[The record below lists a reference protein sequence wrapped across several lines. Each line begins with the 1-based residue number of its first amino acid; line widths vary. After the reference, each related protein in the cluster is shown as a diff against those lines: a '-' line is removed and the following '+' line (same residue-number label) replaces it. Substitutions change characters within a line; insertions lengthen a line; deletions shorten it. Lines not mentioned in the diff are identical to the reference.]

1 MARITFVLSCL
12 VVATVLVS
20 VDAGCDF
27 YDSCGAC
34 VADSGCGWCSNDPK
48 GQGSGVLSSNAGN
61 LGKTFGI
68 ETNEGDVGVI
78 GATEVPGV
86 PLEHQ
91 LIAVRDQYK
100 RVVSA
105 GSNTF
110 EIEEAFAFEGSGY
123 LASPYFGHTADDVTR
138 GHSIV
143 GVHKTKFLTEMKAG
157 MTITPY
163 KQATYTVQS
172 VQSDFSLTTSTALSS
187 SFDHIEFQMGN
198 YRVDGSISYGD
209 TSKTTLSGSYPP
221 NPTKF
226 TQQLKDGYTISTGS
240 ADHSDANSPA
250 RVGSVV
256 HDQLVILAAK
266 FIATFENEPIWVEMG
281 GRGTGLVSGTSGA
294 ARISGSNPCAVG
306 YPCHPETAFLAELRV
321 NDVIDLYNGT
331 STNSFTVSAI
341 LDDNH
346 LQISECLSNGFFS
359 ASGVS
364 CVGMGDDYSQGKLVT
379 TTKFKIRS
387 THATPFTYARK
398 VQGQTKS
405 SYAGVNSRHLT
416 KVQVSGL
423 VADTSLTQSV
433 AAGYAIV
440 VRTSPKDETCDDP
453 TGTTAKRGGCFTYE
467 RRMIRSVTS
476 SGEVIV
482 DRKFTQTFD
491 NTPSGPGGTGVNN
504 NMFHY
509 ESCPSLTYENFD
521 DRTENGF
528 GTITGTGASYT
539 YDNTQYAE
547 ITSTDAQF
555 EVNVRVGF
563 EIELR
568 NTGVKRRVTKVVSD
582 TKIQVNR
589 PFADKING
597 APVGF
602 SNHAWRFIVKKGT
615 DKNGILVAGDSY
627 DKKHHYGSD
636 FFVHW
641 KPKYNTGGSNSR
653 QQGLISAG
661 NSGNAADALAD
672 KKVYS
677 HQQKSSVTSSG
688 AGVMMQDP
696 YLLYA
701 PVCYNN
707 GRCVAKT
714 SHSHVG
720 TELIIKDAGG
730 TAVSGEIRSSSTSNA
745 VHDLV
750 NVGDTTPFY
759 KDCKPACTV
768 TAAKDGIWETRQVV
782 GTVTAHNS
790 THMYTELPF
799 SSNKTNSRSQYN
811 NLPVPGFVPD
821 GVTAYNALTGITF
834 RVRYVTGTGTMHW
847 CPNGDGAA
855 ASCTG
860 ANNKI
865 VIGASKETKTK
876 FHSETSSQWTITV
889 PCGAAGENR
898 TISTVASDT
907 KLVVHD
913 TFNTNQNKV
922 SYCIGNIQA
931 LGRVTSPAGSKR
943 IDGDDD
949 TRFLE
954 QLKVGHQVSIGNTL
968 RTINAITSN
977 KELTVNAGFNG
988 GINTKSPM
996 YFHGKVGTGEV
1007 SVSSGSTDVLGT
1019 LDVTQTKFNEELAVG
1034 YLFMVGR
1041 DYKVI
1046 TTITSATT
1054 LTVDLP
1060 FTTMV
1065 HATSQETYGYYKNSY
1080 NYDSCFT
1087 YDLGDHTHGDNTP
1100 ADVATIAYTTKHVYV
1115 EDACEI
1121 KAGCCGFKISSNVY
1135 PDKFAYYK
1143 IRPTHSN
1150 QNIRIV
1156 AKTTEDNIDLLAKK
1170 DSVPTTASYDYTS
1183 VRESNPWAISIPA
1196 RDITCGEAYVGY
1208 NVSTTLGT
1216 QTHIV
1221 PPQHGTTDDT
1231 STLDNDQTSF
1241 VGKDTYAPSNCS
1253 YFYIGVRGDNRYPQK
1268 TGASEYDLLVFT
1280 EFEFPNFLCSDASV
1294 DTTAAGANAKHACRY
1309 LGLTAVEDAA
1319 FVLNTDD
1326 SKAVMRLTPNTAMR
1340 KGSMWYGTKV
1350 HLFSGFEVSF
1360 EFRMSHFTVGCN
1372 TALFPSGFCG
1382 GGDGLAFLIHEKLDG
1397 DMDIGCH
1404 GAGLGFGTIT
1414 AAQQG
1419 DDWARPRCITTDEAT
1434 ASQIKCDSGLTGA
1447 ASGQS
1452 LKTSVDS
1459 TNVNALTMDNGN
1471 FDGTCVLMALC
1482 NPLDNGCAGTCAA
1495 PDCSKAISRVLAIE
1509 FDTWNNLKLHDP
1521 KQGISRWWINATE
1534 FVGYNDNHLAVFS
1547 SDSSYGTSTDHASP
1561 NHFAATPSIP
1571 NLADGKNHTVKV
1583 KYWPQKAAYS
1593 RKCKKG
1599 RGAPHSTAIALNGDC
1614 YDNVGATD
1622 QATRKSAPDAC
1633 FCGQFENSAPG
1644 KLSIFIDD
1652 MRRPV
1657 LQTKISLLK
1666 GDVSGDCH
1674 DNDVDR
1680 CILDTQGNGYIG
1692 FSASTGGERIG
1703 LALDAFGVTE
1713 TKHQTAQSQDANGYY
1728 PSQETAALMTGAA
1741 QRHEIINFKF
1751 CSKMGCVA
1759 V

>member
-34 VADSGCGWCSNDPK
+34 VADSGCGWCSNDPM
-48 GQGSGVLSSNAGN
+48 GQGTGVLSSKAGN
-61 LGKTFGI
+61 SAKDFDI
-68 ETNEGDVGVI
+68 ETNEGS
-78 GATEVPGV
+78 
-86 PLEHQ
+86 PLTIVASPSGNENSAGIPNQDQ

-100 RVVSA
+100 KVTSTA
-105 GSNTF
+105 TNKFS
-110 EIEEAFAFEGSGY
+110 IEEAFVFEGSGY
-123 LASPYFGHTADDVTR
+123 LASPYFGHTNSDVTR

-143 GVHKTKFLTEMKAG
+143 GVHKTKFLTELKAG

-163 KQATYTVQS
+163 MQDSYTVQS
-172 VQSDFSLTTSTALSS
+172 VQSDFSITTSQALTS

-209 TSKTTLSGSYPP
+209 TSKTTLTGSYPP
-221 NPTKF
+221 NPSKF
-226 TQQLKDGYTISTGS
+226 TTQLKDGYTISTGS
-240 ADHSDANSPA
+240 ADHSDSSSPA

-256 HDQLVILAAK
+256 NDQLVILAAK
-266 FIATFENEPIWVEMG
+266 FIATFENEPLWVEMG
-281 GRGTGLVSGTSGA
+281 GRGTGLVSGASGA
-294 ARISGSNPCAVG
+294 SRISGSNPCAVG
-306 YPCHPETAFLAELRV
+306 HPCHPETAFLEELRV
-321 NDVIDLYNGT
+321 NDIIDVNNGT
-331 STNSFTVSAI
+331 ATTAFTVSAI
-341 LDDNH
+341 LDNNH
-346 LQISECLSNGFFS
+346 LQVTECLSPGFFS
-359 ASGVS
+359 AGGVA
-364 CVGMGDDYSQGKLVT
+364 CVGMNDDTSQGKFVT

-387 THATPFTYARK
+387 THASPFTYSRASPGR
-398 VQGQTKS
+398 TAS
-405 SYAGVNSRHLT
+405 SYAGASSRAQVTVTVAQASMGGAGKTLT
-416 KVQVSGL
+416 K
-423 VADTSLTQSV
+423 TV

-440 VRTSPKDETCDDP
+440 VRTSAIAN
-453 TGTTAKRGGCFTYE
+453 TAPFTYE
-467 RRMIRSVTS
+467 RRLIRSVTALDTL
-476 SGEVIV
+476 VV
-482 DRKFTQTFD
+482 DRKFTTTVD
-491 NTPSGPGGTGVNN
+491 NSAGGGVGNDK
-504 NMFHY
+504 FHY

-521 DRTENGF
+521 DRTENGP
-528 GTITGTGASYT
+528 GTITGTGASYV

-547 ITSTDAQF
+547 ITTSGCPNDGGVTQDTCADF

-568 NTGVKRRVTKVVSD
+568 NTNVKRRVTKVVSN
-582 TKIQVNR
+582 TKIHINR
-589 PFADKING
+589 PFADSVNG

-602 SNHAWRFIVKKGT
+602 SNHAWRFVVKKGT
-615 DKNGILVAGDSY
+615 DKNGILVAGDSF
-627 DKKHHYGSD
+627 DKKHTYGSD

-653 QQGLISAG
+653 QQGPIGS
-661 NSGNAADALAD
+661 DP
-672 KKVYS
+672 KKMFS
-677 HQQKSSVTSSG
+677 HQMKSSVTSSG
-688 AGVMMQDP
+688 ASILMQDP

-714 SHSHVG
+714 THSHVG
-720 TELIIKDAGG
+720 VEKIIKDSSDADRL
-730 TAVSGEIRSSSTSNA
+730 GEIRSSSTSNS

-759 KDCKPACTV
+759 KDCKPSCTV
-768 TAAKDGIWETRQVV
+768 TAKVNDIWETRQVV

-799 SSNKTNSRSQYN
+799 SSNGTNAQSQYN
-811 NLPVPGFVPD
+811 NLPVPGFVPQ
-821 GVTAYNALTGITF
+821 GVTAYNALTGVQF
-834 RVRYVTGTGTMHW
+834 RVRYVTGTGTIHW
-847 CPNGDGAA
+847 CPNGV
-855 ASCTG
+855 ASGCTG
-860 ANNKI
+860 QEKTI
-865 VIGASKETKTK
+865 TGASKETKTK
-876 FHSETSSQWTITV
+876 FHSETSNHWTITV
-889 PCGAAGENR
+889 PCGVVGVVGENR
-898 TISTVASDT
+898 TISNVASDT

-913 TFNTNQNKV
+913 TFNSNNNKV
-922 SYCIGNIQA
+922 AYCIGNIQA

-968 RTINAITSN
+968 RTINAIASN
-977 KELTVNAGFNG
+977 KELSVNQGFNG
-988 GINTKSPM
+988 GINTRSPM
-996 YFHGKVGTGEV
+996 YFHGKLGTGEV
-1007 SVSSGSTDVLGT
+1007 STSSGSTDVLGT

-1034 YLFMVGR
+1034 FLFMVGK

-1046 TTITSATT
+1046 TAIDSATI
-1054 LTVDLP
+1054 LKVDLP
-1060 FTTMV
+1060 FSVMTHSV
-1065 HATSQETYGYYKNSY
+1065 SGQTYGYYKNSY
-1080 NYDSCFT
+1080 NFDSCFT
-1087 YDLGDHTHGDNTP
+1087 YDIGESGITD
-1100 ADVATIAYTTKHVYV
+1100 YTTKHVYV

-1121 KAGCCGFKISSNVY
+1121 KPGCCGFKISSSVY

-1183 VRESNPWAISIPA
+1183 VRESNPWALSIPA

-1208 NVSTTLGT
+1208 NISTTLGT
-1216 QTHIV
+1216 QAHITV
-1221 PPQHGTTDDT
+1221 PAHNTIDDT
-1231 STLDNDQTSF
+1231 STLDADAVDFQ
-1241 VGKDTYAPSNCS
+1241 GKDTYAPSNCS

-1294 DTTAAGANAKHACRY
+1294 DTTAAGTNAKHACRY

-1397 DMDIGCH
+1397 DKDIGCH

-1459 TNVNALTMDNGN
+1459 SNVNALTMDNGN

-1622 QATRKSAPDAC
+1622 QSTRKSAPDAC

-1666 GDVSGDCH
+1666 GDASGDCH

-1703 LALDAFGVTE
+1703 LALDANGVTE
-1713 TKHQTAQSQDANGYY
+1713 TKHQTAASADGNGYY

-1741 QRHEIINFKF
+1741 QRHEIINFKH

-1759 V
+1759 S